1 VALTSGLVAAV
12 EERFVP
18 IFIDLIILTY
28 PTTS

>member
-18 IFIDLIILTY
+18 NFIDLTMLTY
-28 PTTS
+28 PAIS